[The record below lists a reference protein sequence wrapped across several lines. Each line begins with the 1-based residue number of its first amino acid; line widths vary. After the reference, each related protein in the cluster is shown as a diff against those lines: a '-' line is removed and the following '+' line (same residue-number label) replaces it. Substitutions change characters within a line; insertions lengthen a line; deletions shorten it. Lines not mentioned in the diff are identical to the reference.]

1 MIRIPVTINY
11 KAISE
16 LKYYK
21 KKYAIK
27 DCRESIKW
35 GNRTLS
41 LPLHLNLNFK
51 HLNFIIKN
59 FKKII
64 FKYC

>member
-1 MIRIPVTINY
+1 MKRIPVTINY

-21 KKYAIK
+21 KKCTVKI
-27 DCRESIKW
+27 RESIKW

-41 LPLHLNLNFK
+41 LPLHKFK
-51 HLNFIIKN
+51 FQAIKFYN
-59 FKKII
+59 QKS
-64 FKYC
+64 